1 MISPVMAAPM
11 EALSRAAQRIGAEL
25 VGRDAVFHRVISDT
39 RQLQRGD
46 LFVALVGDRFD
57 GHDFLRRAASLGAAG
72 ALVSRRIDSDLP
84 QIVVPDTLRGLQDYA
99 CAWRGTYQAPL
110 VAVTGSNGK
119 TTTKQLLAALCA
131 ARGPVLATE
140 GNLNNHIGVPLTLTR
155 LRAEHRTAVIEMGAN
170 HPHEIARLASLARP
184 DIGVVTQAG
193 DAHLEGFG
201 TREGV
206 ARSKGEL
213 FTALGARGTAV
224 INADDA
230 YAALWRDL
238 AGSAR
243 KLMFGFA
250 ATAEVRAERTQAI
263 TLADGRAGSRFLLIT
278 PGGRAEVEL
287 PLPGRHNI
295 ANALAAA
302 ACGVALD
309 MDAPG
314 IAAGLARVQGA
325 AGRVGWKTTLQGA
338 RLIDDSYNANPTSL
352 RAGLELL
359 AAQTGQRW
367 AVLGGMA
374 ELGPATPELH
384 EAAGRAAREL
394 GIDRLYALGTL
405 APHYARGFG
414 SEAQIFDDT
423 KSLILAIERDLR
435 QPLAADVTLLVKGSR
450 SARMDAVV
458 QALTGADAAGNGD
471 SH

>member
-1 MISPVMAAPM
+1 MSGSAM
-11 EALSRAAQRIGAEL
+11 EMLSKAAQRIGAEF
-25 VGRDAVFHRVISDT
+25 VGTDASFDRVISDT
-39 RQLQRGD
+39 RQLQQGD

-72 ALVSRRIDSDLP
+72 SLVSQRVDSDLP

-99 CAWRGTYQAPL
+99 CAWRSTFTAP
-110 VAVTGSNGK
+110 VIGVTGSNGK

-131 ARGPVLATE
+131 SRGPVLATE
-140 GNLNNHIGVPLTLTR
+140 GNLNNHIGVPLTLAR
-155 LRAEHRTAVIEMGAN
+155 LRAGHRTAVIEMGAN
-170 HPHEIARLASLARP
+170 HPHEIAQLSSLTRP
-184 DIGVVTQAG
+184 DIGIVTQAG

-201 TREGV
+201 SREGV

-250 ATAEVRAERTQAI
+250 ASADVRAENVQSI
-263 TLADGRAGSRFLLIT
+263 SFSDGRSGSRFMLIT
-278 PGGRAEVEL
+278 PGSRAEVEL

-309 MDAPG
+309 MDAAS
-314 IAAGLARVQGA
+314 IAAGLAQVQGA
-325 AGRVGWKTTLQGA
+325 AGRVGWTTTLQGA

-359 AAQTGQRW
+359 ATQKGRRW

-374 ELGPATPELH
+374 ELGPTTPQLH
-384 EAAGRAAREL
+384 EEAGRAAKQL
-394 GIDRLYALGTL
+394 GIDRLYAQGAL
-405 APHYARGFG
+405 APHYAAGYG
-414 SEAQIFDDT
+414 SDARIFKDT
-423 KSLILAIERDLR
+423 AALIAALQHDL
-435 QPLAADVTLLVKGSR
+435 QQEPAADVTLLVKGSR

-458 QALTGADAAGNGD
+458 HALVGADPAKQGD

>member
-1 MISPVMAAPM
+1 MEMLSAA
-11 EALSRAAQRIGAEL
+11 AARIGAEFL
-25 VGRDAVFHRVISDT
+25 GKDAPFERVISDT

-46 LFVALVGDRFD
+46 LFAALVGERFD

-72 ALVSRRIDSDLP
+72 AIVSKPIDTELP
-84 QIVVPDTLRGLQDYA
+84 QIVVADTLRGLQDYA
-99 CAWRGTYQAPL
+99 CAWRGSFRIPL
-110 VAVTGSNGK
+110 IGVTGSNGK
-119 TTTKQLLAALCA
+119 TTTKQLLAALLA
-131 ARGPVLATE
+131 SRGPVLATE
-140 GNLNNHIGVPLTLTR
+140 GNLNNHIGVPLTLAR

-170 HPHEIARLASLARP
+170 HPQEIAQLSAIAQP

-206 ARSKGEL
+206 ARGKGEL
-213 FTALGARGTAV
+213 FSALGARGTAV

-230 YAALWRDL
+230 YADLWRRL

-243 KLMFGFA
+243 KLTFGLETA
-250 ATAEVRAERTQAI
+250 ADVRAENIQPVS
-263 TLADGRAGSRFLLIT
+263 LPDGRDGSRFVLVT
-278 PGGRAEVEL
+278 PGGRSQVTL

-309 MDAPG
+309 MDAAS
-314 IAAGLARVQGA
+314 IAAGLAQVQGA
-325 AGRVGWKTTLQGA
+325 AGRVGWKTARHGA

-359 AAQTGQRW
+359 AAQKGQRW

-374 ELGPATPELH
+374 ELGPTTPQLH
-384 EAAGRAAREL
+384 QQAGLAAKQL
-394 GIDRLYALGTL
+394 GIDRLYAQGAL
-405 APHYARGFG
+405 APHYAAGFG
-414 SEAQIFDDT
+414 SEARIFDDT
-423 KSLILAIERDLR
+423 ASLIAALESDLKK
-435 QPLAADVTLLVKGSR
+435 QAADDVTLLIKGSR

-458 QALTGADAAGNGD
+458 QALVGADAAQNRD

>member
-1 MISPVMAAPM
+1 MSAEPM
-11 EALSRAAQRIGAEL
+11 EMLSAAAWRIGAEF
-25 VGRDAVFHRVISDT
+25 VGKDAPFARVISDT

-46 LFVALVGDRFD
+46 LFVALVGERFD

-72 ALVSRRIDSDLP
+72 AIVSKRIDTELP
-84 QIVVPDTLRGLQDYA
+84 QIVVADTLRGLQDYA
-99 CAWRGTYQAPL
+99 CAWRGTFRIPL
-110 VAVTGSNGK
+110 IGVTGSNGK
-119 TTTKQLLAALCA
+119 TTTKQLLAALLA
-131 ARGPVLATE
+131 SHGPVLATE

-170 HPHEIARLASLARP
+170 HPHEIAQLSAIAQP

-213 FTALGARGTAV
+213 FSALDARGTAV

-230 YAALWRDL
+230 YADLWRNL

-243 KLMFGFA
+243 KLTFGLEA
-250 ATAEVRAERTQAI
+250 AADVRAEKIQPI
-263 TLADGRAGSRFLLIT
+263 TLDDGRDGSRFLLVT
-278 PGGRAEVEL
+278 PGGRAEVTL

-309 MDAPG
+309 MDAAA
-314 IAAGLARVQGA
+314 IAAGLAQVQGA
-325 AGRVGWKTTLQGA
+325 AGRVAWKTSRHGA
-338 RLIDDSYNANPTSL
+338 QLIDDSYNANPTSL

-359 AAQTGQRW
+359 AARKGRRW

-374 ELGPATPELH
+374 ELGSTAPALH
-384 EAAGRAAREL
+384 EAAGRDAQQL
-394 GIDRLYALGTL
+394 GIDRLYAQG
-405 APHYARGFG
+405 AMAAEYARGYG
-414 SEAQIFDDT
+414 SGARIFEDSAALIAALDEDLKNEAAD
-423 KSLILAIERDLR
+423 
-435 QPLAADVTLLVKGSR
+435 DVTLLIKGSR

-458 QALTGADAAGNGD
+458 QALAATSADADKNGD

>member
-1 MISPVMAAPM
+1 MSGSSM
-11 EALSRAAQRIGAEL
+11 ERLSRAAQRIGAEF
-25 VGRDAVFHRVISDT
+25 VGVDASFDRVISDT

-72 ALVSRRIDSDLP
+72 ALVSQRVDADLP

-99 CAWRGTYQAPL
+99 CAWRSTFKAP
-110 VAVTGSNGK
+110 VIGVTGSNGK

-131 ARGPVLATE
+131 ARGPVLATI
-140 GNLNNHIGVPLTLTR
+140 GNLNNHIGVPLTLAR

-170 HPHEIARLASLARP
+170 HPHEIAQLSSLARP

-201 TREGV
+201 SREGV

-250 ATAEVRAERTQAI
+250 AGADVRAENFQVMAF
-263 TLADGRAGSRFLLIT
+263 ADGRNGSRFTLIT
-278 PGGRAEVEL
+278 PSGRAEVEL

-309 MDAPG
+309 MDAAS
-314 IAAGLARVQGA
+314 IAAGLGQVQGA

-359 AAQTGQRW
+359 ATQKGRRW

-374 ELGPATPELH
+374 ELGAATPQLH
-384 EAAGRAAREL
+384 EEAGRAAKQL
-394 GIDRLYALGTL
+394 GIDRLYAQGAL
-405 APHYARGFG
+405 APHYAAGFG
-414 SEAQIFDDT
+414 GDAKIFSDT
-423 KSLILAIERDLR
+423 AALIAALEQDL
-435 QPLAADVTLLVKGSR
+435 QQEPAADITLLVKGSR

-458 QALTGADAAGNGD
+458 HALVGADTAQNGD